1 MWQMLAVRAA
11 SLFPKVEQLAVSAAP
26 TLATA
31 SARIRAMGVTLGSKA
46 DDLIAW
52 AKANPA
58 NASVLALTLGS
69 LGVSVADVFESDE
82 GKKVATQVTTG
93 ELSLADSKRILE
105 AGASSEKLNLQVA
118 EVAVDLQTARE
129 VLRWAK
135 QHYGSAS
142 AAIDAHKM
150 QQAYFEMPLDD
161 VGMGFNLLRL

>member
-31 SARIRAMGVTLGSKA
+31 GARIRAMGVSLGTKA

-58 NASVLALTLGS
+58 NASILALTLGS

-82 GKKVATQVTTG
+82 GKKVAAQVTNG
-93 ELSLADSKRILE
+93 ELSLADSKRILD
-105 AGASSEKLNLQVA
+105 AGSSSEKLNLQVA
-118 EVAVDLQTARE
+118 EVAADLHLARD

-135 QHYGSAS
+135 QFYGSPS

-150 QQAYFEMPLDD
+150 HQAYFEMPLDD
-161 VGMGFNLLRL
+161 VTMGFNLLRL